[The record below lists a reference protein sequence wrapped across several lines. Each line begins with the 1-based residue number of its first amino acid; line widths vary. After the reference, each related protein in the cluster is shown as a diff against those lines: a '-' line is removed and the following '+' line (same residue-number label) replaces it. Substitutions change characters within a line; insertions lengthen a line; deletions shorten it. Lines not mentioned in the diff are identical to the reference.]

1 MAMILLALLPVPP
14 KFKSDKAHDDQQREV
29 NRHTLHATLEQILSP
44 LQVPGKKGIKLAC
57 ADGKIRMCF
66 PVLAAWIA
74 DHEEHVTLHNLA
86 RNSCPKCEVPP
97 DKLGT
102 LGNYPLRD
110 HEAYQEAIFRYE
122 LSGDTAPIERLAS
135 IGLKALY
142 NGLWKLPRLSMNQLH
157 KPDLLHNIYLGLLKN
172 LLDWVTAFLKKHHRL
187 TAFNQAWRTMPPYP
201 GFTQPRKAFRE
212 VTQWQG
218 KEMRNFGRIILVA
231 SAVALSSPSASQRE
245 CFAEALKCVRSL
257 VDFHLVAQ
265 YRSHTPETLKYLD
278 GYLKDFHA
286 HKGVFLHFRES
297 KTTKKKVTAVD
308 KKLLERFEQEDKN
321 APRSQGGRATLRGRT
336 TAAQRKLELT
346 RKKERE
352 RNRIAIIESES
363 HYNYPK
369 MHLLTHFHEHI
380 VQFGNIPMYSTE
392 IGESSHRTQITE
404 GYRHSNRNDY
414 VHQILAHYGRHQAFH
429 MQVENLRALTQ
440 GGKDNEEL
448 ANVLGPTTDAAKST
462 GLRRLRGKH
471 QGNRMLAGILKLF
484 TEVDLLKLLVTY
496 SQLNL
501 EPDRQLPTKEEDLL
515 ALPVEIF
522 KQLEIPV
529 PSFTNPDEYTIHH
542 ARCVQNFRNQGAR
555 NDWVWVKVADEREFG
570 ALRGRLPG
578 RLKGLFKIRDTESG
592 YSHRLGLVQ
601 LLSPG
606 PGKGSV
612 DANHGLVKVNSKL
625 GRIGSDI
632 WLVTISSI
640 QGIAHIV
647 PLDADRAKSGT
658 KELEAKTWL
667 VNSRIDLETFNEIY

>member
-1 MAMILLALLPVPP
+1 MILLALLPVPP

-29 NRHTLHATLEQILSP
+29 NRHTLHATIEQLLAP
-44 LQVPGKKGIKLAC
+44 LQGPGENGVELSC
-57 ADGKIRMCF
+57 ADGKIRMCY

-97 DKLGT
+97 EQLGT
-102 LGNYPLRD
+102 LATYPTRD
-110 HEAYQEAIFRYE
+110 HNAYQETISRYE
-122 LSGDTAPIERLAS
+122 LYGSTVSIEGLAS

-142 NGLWKLPRLSMNQLH
+142 NGLWKLPRVSMNQLH
-157 KPDLLHNIYLGLLKN
+157 KPDLLHNVYLGLLKN
-172 LLDWVTAFLKKHHRL
+172 LLDWVTAFLKRHHRL
-187 TAFNQAWRTMPPYP
+187 EAFDQAWRSMPPYP

-218 KEMRNFGRIILVA
+218 KEMRNFGRIILVV
-231 SAVALSSPSASQRE
+231 SAVALASPSSSQRVI
-245 CFAEALKCVRSL
+245 FAEVLKCVRSL

-265 YRSHTPETLKYLD
+265 YRSHTAETLEYLD
-278 GYLKDFHA
+278 GYLMDFHA

-297 KTTKKKVTAVD
+297 KTTKKKANAID
-308 KKLLERFEQEDKN
+308 KMLIERFEREDHDTQKGRGG
-321 APRSQGGRATLRGRT
+321 PRASRNRT
-336 TAAQRKLELT
+336 AAAQRKVEVA

-363 HYNYPK
+363 HFNYPK

-392 IGESSHRTQITE
+392 IGESSHRTQIKE

-414 VHQILAHYGRHQAFH
+414 VQQILAHYGRHQAFH

-448 ANVLGPTTDAAKST
+448 ANVLGAAPEQTTT
-462 GLRRLRGKH
+462 IGLRRLRGRH
-471 QGNRMLAGILKLF
+471 RGNRTLGAILGSF
-484 TEVDLLKLLVTY
+484 PDINMCQLLTNY
-496 SQLNL
+496 SRFNL
-501 EPDRQLPTKEEDLL
+501 EPDRQLPATEEDLL

-529 PSFTNPDEYTIHH
+529 PAFRDPDEYTIHH
-542 ARCVQNFRNQGAR
+542 ARCVDKFRNQGSR
-555 NDWVWVKVADEREFG
+555 HDWVWVKVANETEFG
-570 ALRGRLPG
+570 ALRGRLPA
-578 RLKGLFKIRDTESG
+578 RLNGLIKIRDPVKG
-592 YSHRLGLVQ
+592 YSHRLAIVQ
-601 LLSPG
+601 LLAPG
-606 PGKGSV
+606 PGGGRV
-612 DANHGLVKVNSKL
+612 DPHHGLVKVYRRT
-625 GRIGSDI
+625 GQAGSDI
-632 WLVTISSI
+632 WMVTISSI

-647 PLDADRAKSGT
+647 PEGPGT
-658 KELEAKTWL
+658 NGVEAKVWL
-667 VNSRIDLETFNEIY
+667 VNSRIDLETFNEVY